1 METVAVP
8 KELKKTVRT
17 AARDFGVTEDDIMTN
32 AVLFYIAAVKK
43 IWI

>member
-1 METVAVP
+1 METVSVP
-8 KELKKTVRT
+8 NKLKKTVRSV
-17 AARDFGVTEDDIMTN
+17 ARDFGVTEDDIMTN